1 MCRQSATLCLPK
13 SPTAAQRGVGGVAE
27 RLAVLRDPRDRQG
40 RRHSLVS
47 VLLTACCAV
56 LAGARFYLA
65 VGQWARHAFLD
76 ALARLGVRAA
86 CPLGAAHRRASPSA
100 AF

>member
-1 MCRQSATLCLPK
+1 MWTSNTRSRRDKLTGVASMCRQFATVCLTK

-27 RLAVLRDPRDRQG
+27 RLAVLHDLQDRRG

-56 LAGARFYLA
+56 LAGARSYLA
-65 VGQWARHAFLD
+65 VGQ
-76 ALARLGVRAA
+76 
-86 CPLGAAHRRASPSA
+86 
-100 AF
+100 

>member
-1 MCRQSATLCLPK
+1 MCGQSATVCLTK

-27 RLAVLRDPRDRQG
+27 RLAVLRDPRDRRG

-56 LAGARFYLA
+56 LAGALA
-65 VGQWARHAFLD
+65 NPHGD
-76 ALARLGVRAA
+76 AAG
-86 CPLGAAHRRASPSA
+86 PAHRLVNSR
-100 AF
+100 